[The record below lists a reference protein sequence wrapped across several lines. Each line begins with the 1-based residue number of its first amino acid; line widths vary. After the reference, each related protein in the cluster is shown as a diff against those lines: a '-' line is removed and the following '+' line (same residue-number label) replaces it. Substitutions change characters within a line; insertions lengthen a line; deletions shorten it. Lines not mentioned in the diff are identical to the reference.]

1 MGHDIANI
9 VVHRRISWFMAVA
22 LIRLIEQC
30 VCVCTLTGN
39 RGRSALIFP
48 HFAHVD
54 TVFNIILIIIIIYN
68 SSYKFPLLYFLSFP
82 ILFIPRYLN
91 SLSPYLPRFVNVSP
105 CYMFIFSLFFSK
117 ISKKRSDSFST
128 SIRSQ
133 LGKLTGVN
141 LFHIVTSINRIDNQ
155 SFQSPLINAKRSMPR
170 SIISGITS
178 FSTHIFAPHKIYRHY
193 RNDWQFCQK
202 GRKKRKNEI
211 IVIIFLPLPL
221 PISPSNK
228 KEKSSTS
235 SPR

>member
-1 MGHDIANI
+1 M
-9 VVHRRISWFMAVA
+9 
-22 LIRLIEQC
+22 
-30 VCVCTLTGN
+30 CVCTLTGN
-39 RGRSALIFP
+39 RGRSALIFA

-54 TVFNIILIIIIIYN
+54 TVFNIILIIIIYN
-68 SSYKFPLLYFLSFP
+68 SSYKFPRYFLSFP

-193 RNDWQFCQK
+193 RND
-202 GRKKRKNEI
+202 
-211 IVIIFLPLPL
+211 
-221 PISPSNK
+221 
-228 KEKSSTS
+228 
-235 SPR
+235 